1 MGGESAAKIWGAF
14 DGIFGSN
21 RLNSRWEAGAKSE
34 KIMAM
39 VGDSGAEEPCLMGD
53 VPPAFL
59 LNCVCDFSCVK
70 PYSPPAPSN
79 RTSTRLN
86 ASSISMASGIAR
98 GRGLPSAPKPNSH

>member
-53 VPPAFL
+53 VPPVFL
-59 LNCVCDFSCVK
+59 VNCVCDFSCVK
-70 PYSPPAPSN
+70 PYSPP
-79 RTSTRLN
+79 RTEQPHLD
-86 ASSISMASGIAR
+86 SIKRFIHFHGKRHRPRSRPTFGT
-98 GRGLPSAPKPNSH
+98 